1 MVCSR
6 SESSRTAGDDKCVDS
21 FSSEP
26 TSLICSR
33 PPFEC
38 EDLSWSAIS
47 DSLPEP
53 GDPSAAAASC
63 KMSLLFS
70 ALAKAARVAP
80 TVSSASPGGDAP
92 ETPGAPELA
101 APVSPCP
108 RAQAPSSRLGETKP
122 LATPQALYQNEHHT
136 AAQAARHTE
145 APKGQTGDEGSTR
158 REHQHDDGA
167 ARTQQPMHNNTRRK
181 GYPQLLGLGSKKKA
195 GDLTS
200 DG

>member
-1 MVCSR
+1 MCSR
-6 SESSRTAGDDKCVDS
+6 SESSRTAGDDKCVHS

-108 RAQAPSSRLGETKP
+108 RAGAILSFGRDET
-122 LATPQALYQNEHHT
+122 
-136 AAQAARHTE
+136 
-145 APKGQTGDEGSTR
+145 
-158 REHQHDDGA
+158 
-167 ARTQQPMHNNTRRK
+167 
-181 GYPQLLGLGSKKKA
+181 A
-195 GDLTS
+195 GDPPGPLVETTIS
-200 DG
+200 PFPPELEAVASSPNWRLEHVPRTFLYN